1 MSMARRVV
9 MREVGEPEVMH
20 LEGVELEAPGEHEVR
35 VRQTAIGFNY
45 IDVYQRQGKYP
56 LPLPSGLGHE
66 AAGVVEAV
74 GSAVSGFAPGDRVA
88 YMNAGIGAY
97 ADVRN
102 VAADRLVPVP
112 GGLSDEQAAA
122 VLFKGLTAQY
132 LLRRTHR
139 VQAGQTVLV
148 HAAAGGVGQILC
160 RWAKALGATVLATA
174 GSPAKCE
181 LARRA
186 GADVAVDYSR
196 PDWVRRLLEAN
207 GHRKADV
214 VYDSVGRDTFEHS
227 LDCAAPFGL
236 VVLYGAA
243 SGRCRPSTPSCS
255 TARVACTS
263 RAPRCS
269 PTTRTPPPCAPTPPS
284 CSRPSR
290 GAGCRP
296 RCRSDSPWTRWW
308 PCTGPRNP
316 APPRARWCWFPEG
329 RATQAAW
336 RSG

>member
-9 MREVGEPEVMH
+9 IREVGEPEVMRIEQ
-20 LEGVELEAPGEHEVR
+20 LALDAPGEHEVR
-35 VRQTAIGFNY
+35 LRQTAIGFNY

-74 GSAVSGFAPGDRVA
+74 GAGVRGYAPGDRVA
-88 YMNAGIGAY
+88 TMNAGIGAY
-97 ADVRN
+97 ADLRN
-102 VAADRLVPVP
+102 VAADRLVPIP
-112 GGLSDEQAAA
+112 ASLSDEQVAA

-139 VQAGQTVLV
+139 VQPGEVVLV

-174 GSPAKCE
+174 GSAAKCE

-186 GADVAVDYSR
+186 GADVAIDYTQA
-196 PDWVRRLLEAN
+196 DWPARLLEAN
-207 GHRKADV
+207 AGRKADV
-214 VYDSVGRDTFEHS
+214 VFDSVGRATFEHS

-243 SGRCRPSTPSCS
+243 SGPVAPFDPELLARKGCLFLTRPSVFPHNADPALLRANAAELFDAV
-255 TARVACTS
+255 ARGWVHADVSARFALDDVVAMH
-263 RAPRCS
+263 RA
-269 PTTRTPPPCAPTPPS
+269 AQ
-284 CSRPSR
+284 
-290 GAGCRP
+290 A
-296 RCRSDSPWTRWW
+296 
-308 PCTGPRNP
+308 
-316 APPRARWCWFPEG
+316 
-329 RATQAAW
+329 RATHGALVMTP
-336 RSG
+336 

>member
-1 MSMARRVV
+1 MSLARRVV
-9 MREVGEPEVMH
+9 IHEVGDPEVMRI
-20 LEGVELEAPGEHEVR
+20 EDAELAAPGAQEVR
-35 VRQTAIGFNY
+35 VRQTAVGFNY

-74 GSAVSGFAPGDRVA
+74 GAAVSGFAPGDRVA

-97 ADVRN
+97 AEARN
-102 VAADRLVPVP
+102 VAADKLVPVP

-139 VQAGQTVLV
+139 VQPGQTVLV

-160 RWAKALGATVLATA
+160 SWAKALGARVLATA
-174 GSPAKCE
+174 GSEAKCE

-186 GADVAVDYSR
+186 GADLAVDYSQ
-196 PDWVRRLLEAN
+196 PGWTQRLLEAN
-207 GHRKADV
+207 GGRKAEV

-236 VVLYGAA
+236 VVLYGVA
-243 SGRCRPSTPSCS
+243 SGPVPPLDTELLNRKGCLYLTRPSVFPHNADPATLRANAAELFDAV
-255 TARVACTS
+255 ARGWVRAEVSARFPLDEVVAMH
-263 RAPRCS
+263 RAAQS
-269 PTTRTPPPCAPTPPS
+269 
-284 CSRPSR
+284 
-290 GAGCRP
+290 
-296 RCRSDSPWTRWW
+296 
-308 PCTGPRNP
+308 
-316 APPRARWCWFPEG
+316 
-329 RATQAAW
+329 RATQGAVVLVP
-336 RSG
+336 

>member
-1 MSMARRVV
+1 MSLARRVV
-9 MREVGEPEVMH
+9 IHEVGDPEVMRI
-20 LEGVELEAPGEHEVR
+20 EDAELAAPGAQEVR
-35 VRQTAIGFNY
+35 VRQTAVGFNY

-74 GSAVSGFAPGDRVA
+74 GAAVSGFAPGDRVA

-97 ADVRN
+97 AEARN
-102 VAADRLVPVP
+102 VAADKLVPVP
-112 GGLSDEQAAA
+112 AGLSDEQAAA

-139 VQAGQTVLV
+139 VQRGQTVLV

-160 RWAKALGATVLATA
+160 SWAKALGARVLATA
-174 GSPAKCE
+174 GSEAKCE

-186 GADVAVDYSR
+186 GADLAVDYSQ
-196 PDWVRRLLEAN
+196 PGWTQRLLEAN
-207 GHRKADV
+207 GGRKAEV

-243 SGRCRPSTPSCS
+243 SGPVPPLDTELLNRKGCLYLTRPSVFPHNADPATLRANAAELFDAV
-255 TARVACTS
+255 ARGWVRAEVSARFPLDQVVAMHRAAQS
-263 RAPRCS
+263 RA
-269 PTTRTPPPCAPTPPS
+269 TH
-284 CSRPSR
+284 
-290 GAGCRP
+290 GAVVLIP
-296 RCRSDSPWTRWW
+296 
-308 PCTGPRNP
+308 
-316 APPRARWCWFPEG
+316 
-329 RATQAAW
+329 
-336 RSG
+336 

>member
-1 MSMARRVV
+1 MSLARRVV
-9 MREVGEPEVMH
+9 IHEVGDPEVMRI
-20 LEGVELEAPGEHEVR
+20 EDSELAAPGAQEVR
-35 VRQTAIGFNY
+35 VRQTAVGFNY

-74 GSAVSGFAPGDRVA
+74 GAAVSGFAPGDRVA

-97 ADVRN
+97 AEARN
-102 VAADRLVPVP
+102 VAADKLVPVP
-112 GGLSDEQAAA
+112 AGLSDEQAAA

-139 VQAGQTVLV
+139 VQRGQTVLV

-160 RWAKALGATVLATA
+160 SWAKALGARVLATA
-174 GSPAKCE
+174 GSEAKCE

-186 GADVAVDYSR
+186 GADLAVDYSQ
-196 PDWVRRLLEAN
+196 PGWTQRLLEAN
-207 GHRKADV
+207 GGRKAEV

-243 SGRCRPSTPSCS
+243 SGPVPPLDTELLNRKGCLYLTRPSVFPHNADPATLRANAAELFDAV
-255 TARVACTS
+255 ARGWVRAEVSARFPLDQVVAMHRAAQS
-263 RAPRCS
+263 RA
-269 PTTRTPPPCAPTPPS
+269 TH
-284 CSRPSR
+284 
-290 GAGCRP
+290 GAVVLIP
-296 RCRSDSPWTRWW
+296 
-308 PCTGPRNP
+308 
-316 APPRARWCWFPEG
+316 
-329 RATQAAW
+329 
-336 RSG
+336 

>member
-1 MSMARRVV
+1 MSTARRVV
-9 MREVGEPEVMH
+9 IREVGDPEVMRV
-20 LEGVELEAPGEHEVR
+20 ERVELDPPGAHEVR

-66 AAGVVEAV
+66 AAGVVEAL
-74 GSAVSGFAPGDRVA
+74 GSEVSGVAVGDRVA
-88 YMNAGIGAY
+88 TMNAGIGAY
-97 ADVRN
+97 ADARN

-112 GGLSDEQAAA
+112 AGLSDEQAAA

-139 VQAGQTVLV
+139 VQAGRTVLV

-160 RWAKALGATVLATA
+160 RWAKALGARVLATA
-174 GSPAKCE
+174 GSEAKCE
-181 LARRA
+181 LARAA

-196 PDWVRRLLEAN
+196 PGWTQRLLEAN
-207 GHRKADV
+207 GQRKADV

-243 SGRCRPSTPSCS
+243 SGPVPPFDTELLNRKGCLYLTRPSVFPHNADPATL
-255 TARVACTS
+255 
-263 RAPRCS
+263 RAN
-269 PTTRTPPPCAPTPPS
+269 AAELFDAI
-284 CSRPSR
+284 SR
-290 GAGCRP
+290 GWVQADV
-296 RCRSDSPWTRWW
+296 S
-308 PCTGPRNP
+308 
-316 APPRARWCWFPEG
+316 ARF
-329 RATQAAW
+329 ALDDVVAMHHAAQS
-336 RSG
+336 RTTHGAVVLIP